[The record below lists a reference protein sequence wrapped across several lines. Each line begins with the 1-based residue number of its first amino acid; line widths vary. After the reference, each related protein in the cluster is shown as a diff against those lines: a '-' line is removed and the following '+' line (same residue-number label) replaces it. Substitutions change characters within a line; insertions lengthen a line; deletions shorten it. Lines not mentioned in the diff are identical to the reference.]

1 MTSSEI
7 YKKLN
12 VCIIDNLDF
21 VAIHYSIHVLHL
33 GGVSFMLLFFL
44 QIVGDQVEKALP
56 NTSILGHL
64 IQLHF
69 VL

>member
-1 MTSSEI
+1 MDL

-12 VCIIDNLDF
+12 VCISINLDF
-21 VAIHYSIHVLHL
+21 VAIHCSIHVLHL
-33 GGVSFMLLFFL
+33 GGASFLQLFFL
-44 QIVGDQVEKALP
+44 LIVGDQVENAL
-56 NTSILGHL
+56 SYARILGRL

>member
-1 MTSSEI
+1 MGL

-21 VAIHYSIHVLHL
+21 VAIHCSIHVLHL
-33 GGVSFMLLFFL
+33 GGVSFLLLFFYCFFT
-44 QIVGDQVEKALP
+44 DQVENALP